1 MSELFLDYREQVQ
14 KILDE
19 LDDTQTS
26 LRLGAVAIKSLLE
39 LAQVEYDSDQDGDDD
54 DDDDSDKDED
64 SDADPD
70 EDDSTDTDADDANET
85 ADNLSTEGSQT
96 DFADP
101 AETEASASGDALT
114 RQVKI
119 ISPASENAPVLRVNQ
134 DFAFDVPTGH
144 EVCKFIR
151 CRTGG
156 SLIDVRRAFAGKISE
171 ATVRNLGLANGNIV
185 EAKPE
190 KNDKVTIIRVL
201 NTAETPDNLSS
212 FDYGIVEE
220 ELDGSLFVDHNASGE
235 RLSDFLHEERY
246 KIPDGINA
254 SKSAKGYVKAG
265 DIVNLAWYK
274 NEPSSTLV
282 RWVIRDGG
290 GSFLASKPAAAKRKV
305 QEDNNDNKEEK
316 NKSIEAKPGVSTLAF
331 DLKGRKIGVVI
342 GNELRR
348 NEIQHMVKEHNGA
361 CRIIN
366 AFKFGEP
373 ESFYKHELKHVDI
386 AVLVQNIN
394 KHSTSKLVRKY
405 AKRFAIAD
413 SAGLSAIERA
423 IYRAMYGLPAYET
436 STQPI
441 AYPVK
446 DAANA

>member
-64 SDADPD
+64 SD
-70 EDDSTDTDADDANET
+70 EDDSTDTDADGADET

-101 AETEASASGDALT
+101 AEAEASASGDAPT

-156 SLIDVRRAFAGKISE
+156 SLIDARRAFAGKISE

-190 KNDKVTIIRVL
+190 KDDKVTIIRVL

-290 GSFLASKPAAAKRKV
+290 GSFLASKPTAVKRK
-305 QEDNNDNKEEK
+305 EKEQN
-316 NKSIEAKPGVSTLAF
+316 NKSIEAKPDVSTLAF

-348 NEIQHMVKEHNGA
+348 NEIQHMVEEHNGT

>member
-64 SDADPD
+64 ADSD
-70 EDDSTDTDADDANET
+70 EDDSTDTDADGADET

-101 AETEASASGDALT
+101 AEAEASASGDAPT

-156 SLIDVRRAFAGKISE
+156 SLIDARRAFAGKISE

-190 KNDKVTIIRVL
+190 KDDKVTIIRVL
-201 NTAETPDNLSS
+201 NTVETPDNLSS

-290 GSFLASKPAAAKRKV
+290 GSFLASKPTAVKRKEKE
-305 QEDNNDNKEEK
+305 QNNKEEK
-316 NKSIEAKPGVSTLAF
+316 NKSIEAKPDVSTLAF

-348 NEIQHMVKEHNGA
+348 NEIQHMVEEHNGT
-361 CRIIN
+361 CRIVN

>member
-54 DDDDSDKDED
+54 DSDKDED
-64 SDADPD
+64 SD
-70 EDDSTDTDADDANET
+70 EDDSTDTDADDTDET

-156 SLIDVRRAFAGKISE
+156 SLIDARRAFAGKISE
-171 ATVRNLGLANGNIV
+171 ATVRNLGLTNGNIV

-190 KNDKVTIIRVL
+190 KNDKV
-201 NTAETPDNLSS
+201 P
-212 FDYGIVEE
+212 
-220 ELDGSLFVDHNASGE
+220 
-235 RLSDFLHEERY
+235 
-246 KIPDGINA
+246 
-254 SKSAKGYVKAG
+254 
-265 DIVNLAWYK
+265 
-274 NEPSSTLV
+274 
-282 RWVIRDGG
+282 
-290 GSFLASKPAAAKRKV
+290 
-305 QEDNNDNKEEK
+305 
-316 NKSIEAKPGVSTLAF
+316 
-331 DLKGRKIGVVI
+331 
-342 GNELRR
+342 
-348 NEIQHMVKEHNGA
+348 
-361 CRIIN
+361 
-366 AFKFGEP
+366 
-373 ESFYKHELKHVDI
+373 
-386 AVLVQNIN
+386 
-394 KHSTSKLVRKY
+394 
-405 AKRFAIAD
+405 
-413 SAGLSAIERA
+413 LSACSIPRKRLTIFHLLITA
-423 IYRAMYGLPAYET
+423 SLKK
-436 STQPI
+436 S
-441 AYPVK
+441 
-446 DAANA
+446 